1 MKCVTSQRED
11 FTAHVLMASVDISD
25 KNRAAVGNKIMQ
37 SCDAASKQQIQWYLQ
52 HRGPKQHFVPSVLR
66 LWFQARYG
74 MDFVPLSL
82 FAKQGRL

>member
-11 FTAHVLMASVDISD
+11 FTAHVLMPSVDISD

-52 HRGPKQHFVPSVLR
+52 HR
-66 LWFQARYG
+66 
-74 MDFVPLSL
+74 
-82 FAKQGRL
+82 